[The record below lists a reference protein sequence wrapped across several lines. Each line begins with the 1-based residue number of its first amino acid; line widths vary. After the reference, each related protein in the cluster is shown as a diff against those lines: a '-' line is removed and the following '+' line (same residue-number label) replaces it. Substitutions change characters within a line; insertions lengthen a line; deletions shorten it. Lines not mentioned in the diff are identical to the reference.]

1 MAFNINISEIATF
14 NANEDPILPFITS
27 FIDSINYHGAMVDF
41 DLDRITPLAG
51 DRAGLFEGVVH
62 QWDGLEEKLS
72 LNFTL
77 DTAYFDFRSYADD
90 LSFSNDADDA
100 VIFSGNVLSFS
111 LSRAWPVEIAFELFS
126 AIRYNSLN
134 TSTFFPI
141 LFIDA
146 PLLNTERL
154 SFGLRFG
161 TLNMMEEF
169 TWKEFI
175 ESERSYFFSIPFS
188 IDDDEM
194 SIGMYFQK
202 DGVYYN
208 LFNENYIQNHD
219 MDSIAVFFDADLN
232 FDYFNLNINTFLNF
246 DNERLSFLEEN
257 SYFDF
262 ALSFRVGN
270 IDFLM
275 GARKQNLFASDD
287 FFETSDFYLGLGAQ
301 TGSIITQFQIRYR
314 NGHPEIGFSS
324 SLAFIDIDNNVYET
338 RGGDDL
344 FNLQFDLG
352 IENYFTEGL
361 FFHIAPIL
369 TFSDEITFALR
380 IPLYLELT
388 DGKAQLT
395 SLKADPWFDMWQNN
409 STVNDIYDSLTDM
422 FALIERIQ
430 IGENDTSLFYIDAS
444 REETRNDVFFENYA
458 SFDALSLNTGFN
470 FHNLD
475 FGLYIDDLETPRLID
490 PYFSFYPIDYT
501 NFSFSISVPTELLL
515 ENSRTFK
522 IRSFLG
528 FTYTQPFLEEKLQ
541 FSFFLYGE
549 SYAEYEDGTPVRTE
563 VIYDFENMELY
574 GYLLGG
580 EIRWKENTYSLALN
594 GGIHSGSIYP
604 NYFNAFSSLNP
615 DIDRTGYDIEGM
627 SYYLIA
633 EASLSFENVDFLFK
647 YSMPN
652 IVSLIEDREKYE
664 GDMLTLDLEFT
675 LFNGVGMHVRLSKL
689 NFISSLE
696 QISDFDAYFN
706 SEDTIYSASIT
717 KDFDDMSLEV
727 ELGTVAIYE
736 ESRYMNSYKLK
747 DVSPRL
753 KINARIGF

>member
-27 FIDSINYHGAMVDF
+27 FIDSINYHGSMVDF

-175 ESERSYFFSIPFS
+175 GSERSYFFSIPFS

-369 TFSDEITFALR
+369 TFSDKITFALR

-696 QISDFDAYFN
+696 QINDFDAYFN

-736 ESRYMNSYKLK
+736 ESRYMNSYKLT